1 MAQAPKDPSEM
12 TDEELDKAL
21 EEADAPEPDTPPEV
35 DPPEE
40 EEEEK
45 PAPVEPPKPDEPEE
59 DPEEEEKPPSR
70 RETLRVQAILA
81 KLKEEKADPTPTPS
95 PDAIDYE
102 KAIDADPELI
112 KRLQADRDST
122 NKSFFN
128 QGLEQAKSIQFHT
141 RLEIDAP
148 RVDVKY
154 PQLDK
159 TSDQFHPGLADAI
172 NAMYLSTVGY
182 DQNKDTVR
190 DPSIRYYD
198 YVDSIFELASEIAGQ
213 QTAAT
218 RTNIG
223 KQAAKTGLRPDGSSA
238 KPVRVDMNKRPQDM
252 TDDELDAVIAA
263 GLR

>member
-21 EEADAPEPDTPPEV
+21 EEVDVPEPDAPPKA

-40 EEEEK
+40 EK
-45 PAPVEPPKPDEPEE
+45 PKDEPEE
-59 DPEEEEKPPSR
+59 EPEEEPVEEPEEEEEKPPSR

-81 KLKEEKADPTPTPS
+81 KLREDKEPTPPKAA
-95 PDAIDYE
+95 PDALDYD

-112 KRLQADRDST
+112 AKLKADRDAS
-122 NKSFFN
+122 NRSFFD
-128 QGLEQAKSIQFHT
+128 QGREQAKSIQFHT

-148 RVDVKY
+148 RVDVNY

-159 TSDQFHPGLADAI
+159 NSDKFHSGLADAI
-172 NAMYLSTVGY
+172 NTMYLSTVGY
-182 DQNKDTVR
+182 DSEADTVR
-190 DPSIRYYD
+190 NPSLRYID
-198 YVDSIFELASEIAGQ
+198 YVDSIFELASEIAGE

-223 KQAAKTGLRPDGSSA
+223 KQAAKTGLRPDGSST
-238 KPVRVDMNKRPQDM
+238 KKLNLNKAPQDM
-252 TDDELDAVIAA
+252 TDEELDAYLAA
-263 GLR
+263 ALPK